1 MTLSLYLMY
10 MIGVGQG
17 GQISTILLI
26 NLIINFFIITTNFFY
41 PSRELIPEANL

>member
-17 GQISTILLI
+17 GHISTILLI
-26 NLIINFFIITTNFFY
+26 NLIINFFIILLT
-41 PSRELIPEANL
+41 SLIPFGD

>member
-1 MTLSLYLMY
+1 MILSLYLMY

-26 NLIINFFIITTNFFY
+26 NLIINFFIILLT
-41 PSRELIPEANL
+41 SLIPFGD

>member
-17 GQISTILLI
+17 GHMKTILVMRL
-26 NLIINFFIITTNFFY
+26 LINFFIIQEY
-41 PSRELIPEANL
+41 Y

>member
-1 MTLSLYLMY
+1 

-17 GQISTILLI
+17 GQLRIILLI

-41 PSRELIPEANL
+41 PFWRLIYEAKL

>member
-17 GQISTILLI
+17 GQISTILVMSL
-26 NLIINFFIITTNFFY
+26 LINFFIIQEY
-41 PSRELIPEANL
+41 Y